1 MALLRVQLY
10 ISWRSL
16 DDVTWRVE
24 QCVRTR
30 GLSGA
35 HIIPSL
41 SFYLGAPATMLA
53 SNAGMKKLNRTSV
66 QNDLLC
72 SNICLSFRYFT
83 EDTWVKQGSLKDT
96 FYINHCQ
103 GNLPV
108 LYNAR
113 GWLKVAREHAAV
125 KQAHPILAES
135 SK

>member
-1 MALLRVQLY
+1 MIVARTKLDVSVCLL
-10 ISWRSL
+10 
-16 DDVTWRVE
+16 
-24 QCVRTR
+24 
-30 GLSGA
+30 
-35 HIIPSL
+35 
-41 SFYLGAPATMLA
+41 
-53 SNAGMKKLNRTSV
+53 
-66 QNDLLC
+66 
-72 SNICLSFRYFT
+72 YFLVT
-83 EDTWVKQGSLKDT
+83 EDTWVKQGPFKDT